1 MSSKNNF
8 STLTEEQKKAWFEKK
23 GIKYV
28 SKEEYKLQK
37 EEEKKN
43 MRKDKTAAFFRQV
56 DKILSGNT
64 KTNNNFKSLSE
75 EQKKAWFEKKGI
87 KYVSKEEYKLQKE
100 EEAMMNEMVRIATRK
115 RIVVEEEVDEENEAF
130 MREIKEEIEQKS
142 TKRGRVLFL

>member
-8 STLTEEQKKAWFEKK
+8 ST
-23 GIKYV
+23 
-28 SKEEYKLQK
+28 
-37 EEEKKN
+37 
-43 MRKDKTAAFFRQV
+43 
-56 DKILSGNT
+56 
-64 KTNNNFKSLSE
+64 LSE

-142 TKRGRVLFL
+142 TKGKRVLFL